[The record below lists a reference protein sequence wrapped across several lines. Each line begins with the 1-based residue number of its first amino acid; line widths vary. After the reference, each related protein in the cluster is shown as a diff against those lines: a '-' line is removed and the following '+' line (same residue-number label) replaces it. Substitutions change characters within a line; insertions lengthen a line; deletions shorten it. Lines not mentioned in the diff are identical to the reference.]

1 MIANSN
7 RNTAESIGRLLGR
20 MWLRFIQREIAL
32 TRSLT
37 KAGMSGPAAHA
48 SVWIVTV
55 VALALVIHHF
65 SIAVVTVVI
74 ALLILF
80 CIPSFSNGRENVIV
94 TDDEEPKLRQ
104 GMLGFGLYDRHDMRV
119 DPYDPDDQSL

>member
-7 RNTAESIGRLLGR
+7 RNTAERIGRLLGR
-20 MWLRFIQREIAL
+20 MWLRFIQREIVLA
-32 TRSLT
+32 RSLT

-48 SVWIVTV
+48 SVWIVTL
-55 VALALVIHHF
+55 VALALAIHF
-65 SIAVVTVVI
+65 AIAVVVI

-80 CIPSFSNGRENVIV
+80 CIPSFSNGREGVIV

-119 DPYDPDDQSL
+119 DPYDPDDRSL

>member
-7 RNTAESIGRLLGR
+7 RNTAERIGQLLGR
-20 MWLRFIQREIAL
+20 LWLRLIQREIVLA
-32 TRSLT
+32 RRLT

-48 SVWIVTV
+48 TVWIVTL
-55 VALALVIHHF
+55 VALVLVIHHF
-65 SIAVVTVVI
+65 SNAVFGVVI

-80 CIPSFSNGRENVIV
+80 CIASFSNGRENVIV
-94 TDDEEPKLRQ
+94 TEDEEPKLRQ